1 MIQVLDIDFDC
12 ISVYVY
18 LCIYIYTYMWTSL
31 VVSFVSFWG
40 SLGISTDLYGNF
52 QGSVFRDLWGSS
64 GICLWGSSK
73 SSVSGDVGACPGIS
87 GDLQISASGD
97 LHGSLG
103 DLLGIFR
110 RNLQVSL
117 GMSKDPWETNE
128 KQNLQGSPGI
138 SHIYGYVRNHRKK
151 LELWR
156 REERE
161 KTNIYIN
168 IYMERRGSKKKSFP
182 PLQAIYCI

>member
-1 MIQVLDIDFDC
+1 MYI
-12 ISVYVY
+12 YVY
-18 LCIYIYTYMWTSL
+18 IYIHMYIYIYMWNSL

-103 DLLGIFR
+103 G
-110 RNLQVSL
+110 SL
-117 GMSKDPWETNE
+117 GDLHKE
-128 KQNLQGSPGI
+128 SPGI
-138 SHIYGYVRNHRKK
+138 SWDV
-151 LELWR
+151 
-156 REERE
+156 
-161 KTNIYIN
+161 
-168 IYMERRGSKKKSFP
+168 
-182 PLQAIYCI
+182 